1 MSKKGQLR
9 AYALVRSCM
18 SLRFEISKM
27 MGLLLVIN
35 HVLVPWHSVGVGGT
49 QGGYSQMHDLLRC
62 KKGRGKKVQ
71 VARCCAMFPGCLS
84 VFVFVFKEEKHSSA
98 CNRRMT
104 SCMLLMCF

>member
-71 VARCCAMFPGCLS
+71 VAQCSLVVCQFLFSKKKSTA
-84 VFVFVFKEEKHSSA
+84 VHATEE
-98 CNRRMT
+98 
-104 SCMLLMCF
+104 